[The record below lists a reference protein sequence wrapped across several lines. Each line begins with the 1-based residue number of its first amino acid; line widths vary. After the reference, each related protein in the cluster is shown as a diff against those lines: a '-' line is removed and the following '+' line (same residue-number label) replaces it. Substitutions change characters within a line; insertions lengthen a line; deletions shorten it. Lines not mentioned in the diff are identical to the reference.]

1 MKPEEKKMSIASK
14 ILLTHRWIDG
24 INFKNKETLI
34 EMQKSKTNLLI
45 FKICLLW
52 DKQFVVYIKLCSQAI
67 ILSLMLS
74 IILSSRKCLWSRI
87 SCPAEVVKD
96 KKELLH
102 TPKAG
107 DTIENSI

>member
-45 FKICLLW
+45 FKICLL
-52 DKQFVVYIKLCSQAI
+52 
-67 ILSLMLS
+67 
-74 IILSSRKCLWSRI
+74 
-87 SCPAEVVKD
+87 
-96 KKELLH
+96 
-102 TPKAG
+102 
-107 DTIENSI
+107 